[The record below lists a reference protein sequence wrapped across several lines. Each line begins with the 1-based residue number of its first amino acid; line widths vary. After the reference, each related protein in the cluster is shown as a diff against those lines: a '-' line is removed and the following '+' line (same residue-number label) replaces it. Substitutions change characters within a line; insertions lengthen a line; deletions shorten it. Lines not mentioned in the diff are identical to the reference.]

1 MAESNR
7 ALPACGGGH
16 QNRAPACDETNLRM
30 KSLDKN
36 LPAFEDFKLGYPRR
50 IERALLAVIAL
61 TLLAGYASQFWRL
74 PLAQERLEVKIPV
87 ITVENVPATKQGSR
101 LPPPP
106 KPAVVLPSTEELVP
120 KTEVPEPVQQQTGE
134 ASDSAATGAGA
145 GEIGALEE
153 VGGGLLSPAR
163 PLASV
168 FPQFPEAERK
178 KGVRGEVKLSVEI
191 SERGKVLSVTIL
203 ENTTSSELCAEAAKK
218 AAQATRFL
226 PARGRIGPMRSWF
239 TLSYNF
245 DYRR

>member
-1 MAESNR
+1 
-7 ALPACGGGH
+7 
-16 QNRAPACDETNLRM
+16 M
-30 KSLDKN
+30 KSSNEN
-36 LPAFEDFKLGYPRR
+36 LPAFETFKLGYSRR
-50 IERALLAVIAL
+50 IEWALLAVIAL
-61 TLLAGYASQFWRL
+61 AGLAGYASQFWYL
-74 PLAQERLEVKIPV
+74 PLAQQHVEVKIPV
-87 ITVENVPATKQGSR
+87 ITVEHVPATRQGSR

-106 KPAVVLPSTEELVP
+106 KPAVVLPSQDQPAPQTVL
-120 KTEVPEPVQQQTGE
+120 PEPAQLQAGE
-134 ASDSAATGAGA
+134 VSDSVAGGVEA

-191 SERGKVLSVTIL
+191 SERGRVLSVTIL
-203 ENTTSSELCAEAAKK
+203 ENTTGSELCAEAAKK

-226 PARGRIGPMRSWF
+226 PARGRNGPLKSWF

-245 DYRR
+245 DYRQ